1 MKVFNKLMMG
11 AAALTLLS
19 GCALFQSKVSYDKFH
34 EKAVEAHEK
43 GHSYKKATANGSVET
58 MGMTVK
64 IDNVKLTYSD
74 GYWTSSDNSVGAS
87 VAVGLVNTEAY
98 MVTEDDDSTYYVGG
112 GFKVTMSN
120 EDGKG
125 TAKFNAAGLIT
136 SYDVKAD
143 NSTMK
148 LTVKYSK

>member
-1 MKVFNKLMMG
+1 MKVFNKLMIG

-19 GCALFQSKVSYDKFH
+19 GCALLQSKVSYDKFH

-43 GHSYKKATANGSVET
+43 GHSYKKATANGTVET
-58 MGMTVK
+58 MGMTIK
-64 IDNVKLTYSD
+64 IDNVKFTYSD

-87 VAVGLVNTEAY
+87 IAVGIVNTEAY
-98 MVTEDDDSTYYVGG
+98 MVTEDEDSTYYVGG
-112 GFKVTMSN
+112 GFKVTISN

-125 TAKFNAAGLIT
+125 TAKFNSAGLMT
-136 SYDVKAD
+136 SYDVKLDD
-143 NSTMK
+143 NTMK